1 MLKHNTE
8 FFYYSHENLSW
19 LAFLLPNGLEQTHWA
34 MAAFTTMPTFFEIN
48 APLLYVDSLLS
59 AMHPAG
65 FAPSG
70 QLFSWMSS
78 GFQIIPRLFY
88 QRLSNILWTVQSTS
102 PE

>member
-1 MLKHNTE
+1 
-8 FFYYSHENLSW
+8 
-19 LAFLLPNGLEQTHWA
+19 

-88 QRLSNILWTVQSTS
+88 QRLSNILKLCNPLPLNKYIVITSQSVACFIVCR
-102 PE
+102 